1 MSAPPGK
8 KIDSHC
14 SGLSSC
20 DSGLSMG
27 RIGAKASAF
36 GFYFRLDRTSNGT
49 SCSNTG
55 LWRFYVRSTWEK
67 NGLALLWA
75 HPSIVSAF
83 TLPSLF
89 STPIFPAYPFDSVR
103 SSPAEVAH
111 SFQIHTRET
120 AAQSG
125 LGQPPLLP
133 LNTAVLSISAA
144 DLGPVL
150 GSPASGALHSVN
162 RHSRLL
168 PWESPRRSL
177 LAFVLGSSFGSQ
189 VDRGQRPA
197 DARAQFAAAVSSISI
212 PAMSSRIRTLA
223 LTPGMYSTAAP
234 DVVRVFSMLLGAPV
248 VATSWGGH
256 SASCALAVGP
266 GLRRAPLV
274 YEAGKED
281 GYCNRLMVSIQDPGS
296 SDADENIDQMP
307 SVSPLHLFIIQG
319 DAAQPNYS
327 PSLDLLRNSSASVS
341 SSAQPP
347 PPSLLSSKTTTLVFI
362 YTRLQLAWHKAVYH
376 NPRLDHLSAGSIF
389 MQHTTSNDRFPACR
403 DAILK
408 AMGDSIPLADPFIRF
423 KKKENRAATVCHLHA
438 IRSGLEHLGD
448 RQLYNIIDWAL
459 QATCPDREDLFY
471 VITRTLT
478 CNKVLGKYM
487 FLLNMHSLAR
497 GKEGGDTFETIL
509 GALLR
514 DHSYVFVVERAIRA
528 FQPFIAICL
537 EVLCGTVK
545 RQMEDN
551 VDDTPIPLIP
561 SETLSNTRINK
572 RAREDLRLP
581 ADSHMKSSTPLAS
594 SKLDFT
600 VGEAVMHLDTVLCY
614 LRNRSPPV
622 TAPPLKTSLDVC
634 SGNGATVQAV
644 LRNTTNVPSLPRNG
658 DSNKTAGS
666 TGSSGRS
673 GKENR

>member
-223 LTPGMYSTAAP
+223 LTP
-234 DVVRVFSMLLGAPV
+234 

-266 GLRRAPLV
+266 GLRRAPLGALADQRTLNDSDV
-274 YEAGKED
+274 QTSGKED

-296 SDADENIDQMP
+296 SDAVENIDQMP
-307 SVSPLHLFIIQG
+307 SVS
-319 DAAQPNYS
+319 
-327 PSLDLLRNSSASVS
+327 LL
-341 SSAQPP
+341 Q
-347 PPSLLSSKTTTLVFI
+347 
-362 YTRLQLAWHKAVYH
+362 
-376 NPRLDHLSAGSIF
+376 
-389 MQHTTSNDRFPACR
+389 
-403 DAILK
+403 
-408 AMGDSIPLADPFIRF
+408 
-423 KKKENRAATVCHLHA
+423 
-438 IRSGLEHLGD
+438 
-448 RQLYNIIDWAL
+448 
-459 QATCPDREDLFY
+459 
-471 VITRTLT
+471 
-478 CNKVLGKYM
+478 
-487 FLLNMHSLAR
+487 
-497 GKEGGDTFETIL
+497 
-509 GALLR
+509 
-514 DHSYVFVVERAIRA
+514 
-528 FQPFIAICL
+528 
-537 EVLCGTVK
+537 
-545 RQMEDN
+545 
-551 VDDTPIPLIP
+551 
-561 SETLSNTRINK
+561 
-572 RAREDLRLP
+572 
-581 ADSHMKSSTPLAS
+581 
-594 SKLDFT
+594 
-600 VGEAVMHLDTVLCY
+600 
-614 LRNRSPPV
+614 
-622 TAPPLKTSLDVC
+622 
-634 SGNGATVQAV
+634 
-644 LRNTTNVPSLPRNG
+644 
-658 DSNKTAGS
+658 
-666 TGSSGRS
+666 
-673 GKENR
+673 